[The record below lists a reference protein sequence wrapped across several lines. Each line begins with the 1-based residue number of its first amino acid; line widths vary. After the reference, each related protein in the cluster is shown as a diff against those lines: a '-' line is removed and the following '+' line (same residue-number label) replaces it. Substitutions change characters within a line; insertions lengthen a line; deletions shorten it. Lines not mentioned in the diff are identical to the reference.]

1 MRGDFHEQGF
11 TNHQR
16 SKKTGPVGRA
26 DRRVLQ
32 QRDGSKK
39 LMAGEL
45 SLRAN
50 ILQMVAS
57 VIWDGSGTV
66 AGSVC
71 RSNSGVV
78 YLFQPDS
85 RDHPALRRRSSH
97 WRSSVKQSNNM
108 FLHISFYY
116 GLKLM
121 GVYLASS
128 RKPADKYEAYPHSS
142 CGNVYRNNSPL
153 FSLFIMIKYRKKLY
167 RIGEYIWDCPNW
179 NWWIIAV
186 LVQRNRLSWLTI

>member
-16 SKKTGPVGRA
+16 SEQTGPVGRA

-57 VIWDGSGTV
+57 VI
-66 AGSVC
+66 
-71 RSNSGVV
+71 
-78 YLFQPDS
+78 
-85 RDHPALRRRSSH
+85 
-97 WRSSVKQSNNM
+97 
-108 FLHISFYY
+108 
-116 GLKLM
+116 
-121 GVYLASS
+121 
-128 RKPADKYEAYPHSS
+128 
-142 CGNVYRNNSPL
+142 
-153 FSLFIMIKYRKKLY
+153 
-167 RIGEYIWDCPNW
+167 
-179 NWWIIAV
+179 
-186 LVQRNRLSWLTI
+186 